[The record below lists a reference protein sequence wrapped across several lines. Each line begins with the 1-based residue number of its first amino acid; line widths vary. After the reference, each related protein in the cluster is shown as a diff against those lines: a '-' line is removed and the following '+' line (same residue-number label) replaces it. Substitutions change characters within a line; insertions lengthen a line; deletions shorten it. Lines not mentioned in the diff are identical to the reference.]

1 MASVPQPRM
10 MVTGRIRTMAGP
22 DERADWMLVDSGRIV
37 ATGSGLAPEH
47 GDGVDRL
54 SLGDSTVLPALADC
68 HVHFLETG
76 LLDVDVDLSVSSCF
90 DEVLALIADG
100 ARDVEGSMLRAHSFD
115 PDLLSDGRYP
125 TIRELDAIST
135 ELPIIIRRRDGH
147 SSVLNTRAME
157 ALRIGNGIDGVEV
170 DTEGCPTGVMRMD
183 ANTLAA
189 RRSRDALSREEQVR
203 SFHEA
208 ARKAASRGIGV
219 VHTLVGSCDP
229 DNRDLEVLLETAR
242 DLPIEIVPFAQME
255 DIDRVVSLG
264 LPRIGGCLLLDGSFS
279 SGTAALMEPYADRP
293 GNGVL
298 YYDDDHLTG
307 FFRRA
312 HERGLQVSVHAL
324 GERAIGQAL
333 RCYRDACGGEC
344 RDSRHRIEH
353 CELPSR
359 ADIAEM
365 RSLGVAACVQPTF
378 ELLWGDPG
386 GMIEKRLGTAR
397 AARTNPYRTYLD
409 AGVRLA
415 GGSDSYVT
423 PMDSLLGIHAAV
435 NRPNAAERI
444 CVYDAVSLFTR
455 GAAWI
460 SFDDGRRGTLE
471 AGKEASFCVLDADP
485 FEVAPGRIRDI
496 RSERLFRA
504 GVEITPQG

>member
-1 MASVPQPRM
+1 MI
-10 MVTGRIRTMAGP
+10 VTGRIRTMVRP
-22 DERADWMLVDSGRIV
+22 DERVDWMLVDGGTII
-37 ATGSGLAPEH
+37 ATGNGPAPVR
-47 GDGVDRL
+47 GDGVDL
-54 SLGDSTVLPALADC
+54 LDLGDGIVLPSLADC

-76 LLDVDVDLSVSSCF
+76 LLDVDVDLSGSSCF
-90 DEVLALIADG
+90 DELLSLVAAG
-100 ARDVEGSMLRAHSFD
+100 ARNIEGSMLRAHSFD
-115 PDLLSDGRYP
+115 PDLLPDGRYP
-125 TIRELDAIST
+125 SVQELDAIST
-135 ELPIIIRRRDGH
+135 EIPIIIRRRDGH
-147 SSVLNTRAME
+147 SSVVNTKAME
-157 ALRIGNGIDGVEV
+157 SLRIDDGVDGVEL
-170 DTEGCPTGVMRMD
+170 DSGGRPTGVLRMD

-189 RRSRDALSREEQVR
+189 RRSRDALTREERVR

-229 DNRDLEVLLETAR
+229 DNHDLEVLLDTAG

-255 DIDRVVSLG
+255 DIDRVISLG

-312 HERGLQVSVHAL
+312 HEQGLQISVHAI

-333 RCYRDACGGEC
+333 RGYRAACGGEC
-344 RDSRHRIEH
+344 RDARHRIEH
-353 CELPSR
+353 CELPSV
-359 ADIAEM
+359 AQIAEM
-365 RSLGVAACVQPTF
+365 VRLGVAACVQPTF
-378 ELLWGDPG
+378 ELFWGDSG
-386 GMIEKRLGTAR
+386 GMVEKRLGTAR
-397 AARTNPYRTYLD
+397 AARTNPYRSFLE

-444 CVYDAVSLFTR
+444 TVYDAVSLFTR

-460 SFDDGRRGTLE
+460 SFDERRRGTLE
-471 AGKEASFCVLDADP
+471 AGKEASFCVLDSDP
-485 FEVAPGRIRDI
+485 FDVDPERIRDI
-496 RSERLFRA
+496 RSTRLFRA
-504 GVEITPQG
+504 GVEITP

>member
-1 MASVPQPRM
+1 MIPAREGKKI
-10 MVTGRIRTMAGP
+10 VTGRIRTMARP
-22 DERADWMLVDSGRIV
+22 DERVDWMLVDDGTIT
-37 ATGSGLAPEH
+37 ATGNGPAPEP
-47 GDGVDRL
+47 DDEAAL
-54 SLGDSTVLPALADC
+54 LDLGDSAVLPALTDC

-76 LLDVDVDLSVSSCF
+76 LLDVDVDLSGSSCF
-90 DEVLALIADG
+90 DEVLSLVAAA
-100 ARDVEGSMLRAHSFD
+100 ARNIEGSMLRAHSFD
-115 PDLLSDGRYP
+115 PDLLPDGRYP
-125 TIRELDAIST
+125 SVQELDAIST
-135 ELPIIIRRRDGH
+135 EIPIIIRRRDGH
-147 SSVLNTRAME
+147 SSTLNTKAME
-157 ALRIGNGIDGVEV
+157 MLRIDDGIDGVEV
-170 DTEGCPTGVMRMD
+170 DAGGRPTGVLRMD
-183 ANTLAA
+183 ANTFAA
-189 RRSRDALSREEQVR
+189 RRSRDALTREERVR
-203 SFHEA
+203 CFHEA

-229 DNRDLEVLLETAR
+229 DNRDLEVLLDIAD

-255 DIDRVVSLG
+255 DVDRVISLG

-312 HERGLQVSVHAL
+312 HEQGLQISVHAL

-333 RCYRDACGGEC
+333 RCYRAACGGEC
-344 RDSRHRIEH
+344 RDARHRIEH
-353 CELPSR
+353 CELPSV
-359 ADIAEM
+359 AQIAEM
-365 RSLGVAACVQPTF
+365 LRLGVAACVQPTF
-378 ELLWGDPG
+378 ELFWGDPG
-386 GMIEKRLGTAR
+386 GMIERRLGTAR
-397 AARTNPYRTYLD
+397 TARTNPYRTFLE

-444 CVYDAVSLFTR
+444 TVYDAVSLFTR

-460 SFDDGRRGTLE
+460 SFDEGRRGTLE
-471 AGKEASFCVLDADP
+471 AGKEASFCVLDGDP
-485 FEVAPGRIRDI
+485 FDVEPGRIRDI
-496 RSERLFRA
+496 RSLRLFRA
-504 GVEITPQG
+504 GVEITP